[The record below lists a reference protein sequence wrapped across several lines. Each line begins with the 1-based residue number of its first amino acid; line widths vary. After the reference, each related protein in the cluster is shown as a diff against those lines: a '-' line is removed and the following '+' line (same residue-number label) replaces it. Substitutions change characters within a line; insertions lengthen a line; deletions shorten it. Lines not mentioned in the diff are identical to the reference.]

1 MRTLKGL
8 GALLVLLL
16 LMVGIPAALIL
27 FAGNPIPTMPELQ
40 QALTGVDFGGTFL
53 LGTILPLIGWGF
65 WASFVFSVLVEARA
79 ALNNVTAPQLAGL
92 RPQQA
97 LAGALVAAVLAI
109 GAGTPAT
116 AMTAQPSTNGS
127 SISTQLEDTPSQPT
141 DQADARQY
149 TIQTG
154 DTLWGV
160 AEKKL
165 GDGSRWSELAEG
177 LKNRPQPDG
186 TTMSDPNLIY
196 AGWTVELPGDQTASS
211 GQRTAPTDQA
221 TDQPDVASEAPASES
236 APATEQAPAS
246 EQAPATPPASV
257 PGEVVPQSEREQ
269 SPAPDQ
275 EASPVPGAAFVVAP
289 DQPASDRAEAE
300 TAQPEQVEWS
310 TLGGIGAFAAAGL
323 LGVLGARRAMQRRRR
338 RPGQQVPM
346 PEAEHAQIE
355 AQLKV
360 VAEADQADELDVVQ
374 RWLARWAQQS
384 GTTLPELFLVRVS
397 AQEIALY
404 LMGPAQLPAPFVAA
418 AEDGTV
424 WTLQSG
430 AIELDADLPSAPW
443 PGLVTVGQDDT
454 DAQVLLDLERL
465 GTLGIEGDPQLAPQV
480 LDAMAV
486 ELATAAW
493 SENVQVTLVGVAPG
507 LASVVGGDRVR
518 QIDDL
523 DHLIRL
529 LQGKAEDTRAALTEQ
544 GAANLDEAKSMSAE
558 GDWAP
563 EIVLLGLHP
572 DQDQAR
578 QINELAA
585 AIPHLGI
592 AAVTTSNPLDAQW
605 VLTLEDER
613 NADLQPTGQHLRPQL
628 VTPEETEQI
637 TQVLATAL
645 QQPQD
650 TGKTSTRID
659 PAEVLN
665 PSKHL
670 TAVPD
675 PHEPAADQD
684 EERTEQIPQVSI
696 SAAEERTLDQ
706 YLIPAE
712 QTEYVQDP
720 AGELDDQDLQPV
732 VEEQTPEETAP
743 QLETT
748 AEQPAQDELGD
759 TPTQDP
765 AELGD
770 TPAEQAPTEGAVE
783 PEDVEEQT
791 PEETAPQLETT
802 AEQPAQDELGD
813 TPAEQAPTEGAV
825 EPEDDA
831 APDAADHQQEPEQAT
846 LESAE
851 EDAQDQ
857 DQAPAGQPDTAGQ
870 EQHAPA
876 ATVSQLST
884 QSPKDDLER
893 DAAQMLEQKHSGAP
907 MIRLLGEMKVI
918 GARGT
923 APISASNGKVS
934 QAQEARCV
942 ALAAFMS
949 LHPGATAE
957 QVHAAFWPNARP
969 EGSAASSNRNKLA
982 THTRRLLGQAE
993 DGTVYF
999 PAVTTTEGYR
1009 LDESVLTDWQVF
1021 QELVGPDP
1029 VTASTPSLLAAMQLV
1044 RGEPFAHAKPRN
1056 IAWADELVQQMTQRI
1071 CDAAHE
1077 LVARSLASGN
1087 TEHARLA
1094 ARAARAVDP
1103 ANEAA
1108 WRDAM
1113 LAEAAAGRR
1122 DEVARLVEGLHA
1134 YLEDFE
1140 DGLEPE
1146 EETAELIEQLRNHGY
1161 RVAS

>member
-127 SISTQLEDTPSQPT
+127 SISTQLEDTQLEDTPSQLT

-160 AEKKL
+160 AEQKL

-177 LKNRPQPDG
+177 LKNRPQADG

-196 AGWTVELPGDQTASS
+196 VGWTVELPGDQTASS

-275 EASPVPGAAFVVAP
+275 EASPVPGAAFAVAP

-360 VAEADQADELDVVQ
+360 VAEAEQADELDVVQ

-712 QTEYVQDP
+712 QTEDAQDP

-770 TPAEQAPTEGAVE
+770 TPAEQAPTEGA
-783 PEDVEEQT
+783 
-791 PEETAPQLETT
+791 A
-802 AEQPAQDELGD
+802 
-813 TPAEQAPTEGAV
+813 

-846 LESAE
+846 RESAE
-851 EDAQDQ
+851 EDAQ

-876 ATVSQLST
+876 ATVSQLSA

-942 ALAAFMS
+942 ALAAFLS

-1021 QELVGPDP
+1021 QELVGADP

>member
-127 SISTQLEDTPSQPT
+127 SISTQLEDTPTQPT

-160 AEKKL
+160 AEQKL

-177 LKNRPQPDG
+177 LKNRPQADG

-196 AGWTVELPGDQTASS
+196 VGWTVELPGDQTASS

-275 EASPVPGAAFVVAP
+275 EASPVPGAAFAVAP

-628 VTPEETEQI
+628 VTPEETDQI

-684 EERTEQIPQVSI
+684 EEPTEQIPQVSI
-696 SAAEERTLDQ
+696 SAAEESTLDQ

-712 QTEYVQDP
+712 QTEDAQDP

-770 TPAEQAPTEGAVE
+770 TPAEQAATEGA
-783 PEDVEEQT
+783 
-791 PEETAPQLETT
+791 L
-802 AEQPAQDELGD
+802 
-813 TPAEQAPTEGAV
+813 

-831 APDAADHQQEPEQAT
+831 APDAAGHQQEPEQAT
-846 LESAE
+846 RESAE
-851 EDAQDQ
+851 ADTP
-857 DQAPAGQPDTAGQ
+857 DQAPAGQADTAGQ
-870 EQHAPA
+870 EQQAPA
-876 ATVSQLST
+876 ATVSQLSA

-934 QAQEARCV
+934 QTQEARCV
-942 ALAAFMS
+942 ALAAFLS

-1094 ARAARAVDP
+1094 ARAARAADP

>member
-1 MRTLKGL
+1 
-8 GALLVLLL
+8 
-16 LMVGIPAALIL
+16 
-27 FAGNPIPTMPELQ
+27 
-40 QALTGVDFGGTFL
+40 
-53 LGTILPLIGWGF
+53 
-65 WASFVFSVLVEARA
+65 
-79 ALNNVTAPQLAGL
+79 
-92 RPQQA
+92 
-97 LAGALVAAVLAI
+97 
-109 GAGTPAT
+109 
-116 AMTAQPSTNGS
+116 
-127 SISTQLEDTPSQPT
+127 
-141 DQADARQY
+141 
-149 TIQTG
+149 
-154 DTLWGV
+154 
-160 AEKKL
+160 
-165 GDGSRWSELAEG
+165 
-177 LKNRPQPDG
+177 
-186 TTMSDPNLIY
+186 MSDPNLIY
-196 AGWTVELPGDQTASS
+196 VGWTVELPGDQTASS

-221 TDQPDVASEAPASES
+221 TDQPDVASEATASES

-275 EASPVPGAAFVVAP
+275 EASPVPGAAFAVAP

-360 VAEADQADELDVVQ
+360 VAEAEQADELDVVQ

-712 QTEYVQDP
+712 QTEDAQDP

-783 PEDVEEQT
+783 PED
-791 PEETAPQLETT
+791 
-802 AEQPAQDELGD
+802 
-813 TPAEQAPTEGAV
+813 
-825 EPEDDA
+825 DA

-846 LESAE
+846 RESAE

-857 DQAPAGQPDTAGQ
+857 DQAPAGQLDTAGQ
-870 EQHAPA
+870 EQRAPA
-876 ATVSQLST
+876 ATVSQLSA

-942 ALAAFMS
+942 ALAAFLS

>member
-27 FAGNPIPTMPELQ
+27 FAGNPIPTLPELQ

-127 SISTQLEDTPSQPT
+127 SISTQLEDTQLEDTPSQPT

-160 AEKKL
+160 AEQKL

-177 LKNRPQPDG
+177 LKNRPQADG
-186 TTMSDPNLIY
+186 TTMSDPDLIH
-196 AGWTVELPGDQTASS
+196 AGWTVELPEDQTASS

-221 TDQPDVASEAPASES
+221 TDQPDVASEATASES

-275 EASPVPGAAFVVAP
+275 EASPVPGAAFAVAP

-360 VAEADQADELDVVQ
+360 VAEAEQADELDVVQ

-404 LMGPAQLPAPFVAA
+404 LMGPAQLPTPFVAA

-628 VTPEETEQI
+628 VTPEETDQI

-650 TGKTSTRID
+650 TGKTSTPID

-712 QTEYVQDP
+712 QTEDAQDP
-720 AGELDDQDLQPV
+720 AGELDDQDLPPV
-732 VEEQTPEETAP
+732 VEEQTPEKTAP

-770 TPAEQAPTEGAVE
+770 TPAEQAPTEGA
-783 PEDVEEQT
+783 
-791 PEETAPQLETT
+791 A
-802 AEQPAQDELGD
+802 
-813 TPAEQAPTEGAV
+813 

-846 LESAE
+846 RESAE
-851 EDAQDQ
+851 EDAHDQ
-857 DQAPAGQPDTAGQ
+857 DQAPAGQPDTADQ

-876 ATVSQLST
+876 ATVSQLSA

-907 MIRLLGEMKVI
+907 MIRLLGEMKIV

-942 ALAAFMS
+942 ALAAFLS

-1094 ARAARAVDP
+1094 ARAARAADP

>member
-127 SISTQLEDTPSQPT
+127 SISTQLEDTPTQPT

-160 AEKKL
+160 AEQKL

-177 LKNRPQPDG
+177 LKNRPQADG

-196 AGWTVELPGDQTASS
+196 VGWTVELPGDQTASS

-221 TDQPDVASEAPASES
+221 TDQPDVAPEAPASDS

-360 VAEADQADELDVVQ
+360 VAEAEQADELDVVQ

-628 VTPEETEQI
+628 VTPEETDQI

-712 QTEYVQDP
+712 QTEDAQDP

-770 TPAEQAPTEGAVE
+770 TPAEQAPTEGA
-783 PEDVEEQT
+783 
-791 PEETAPQLETT
+791 A
-802 AEQPAQDELGD
+802 
-813 TPAEQAPTEGAV
+813 

-846 LESAE
+846 RESAE

-857 DQAPAGQPDTAGQ
+857 DQAPAGQLDTADQ
-870 EQHAPA
+870 EQRAPA
-876 ATVSQLST
+876 ATVSQLSA

-942 ALAAFMS
+942 ALAAFLS

-1021 QELVGPDP
+1021 QELVGADP

>member
-127 SISTQLEDTPSQPT
+127 SISTQLEDTPTQPT

-160 AEKKL
+160 AEQKL

-177 LKNRPQPDG
+177 LKNRPQADG

-196 AGWTVELPGDQTASS
+196 VGWTVELPGDQTASS

-221 TDQPDVASEAPASES
+221 TDQPDVASEATASES

-275 EASPVPGAAFVVAP
+275 EASPVPGAAFAVAP

-360 VAEADQADELDVVQ
+360 VAEAEQADELDVVQ

-712 QTEYVQDP
+712 QTEDAQDP

-770 TPAEQAPTEGAVE
+770 TPAEQAPTEGA
-783 PEDVEEQT
+783 
-791 PEETAPQLETT
+791 A
-802 AEQPAQDELGD
+802 
-813 TPAEQAPTEGAV
+813 

-846 LESAE
+846 RESAE

-857 DQAPAGQPDTAGQ
+857 DQAPAGQPDTADQ
-870 EQHAPA
+870 EQRAPA
-876 ATVSQLST
+876 ATVSQLSA

-942 ALAAFMS
+942 ALAAFLS

-1021 QELVGPDP
+1021 QELVGADP

>member
-127 SISTQLEDTPSQPT
+127 SISTQLEDTQLEDTPSQPT

-160 AEKKL
+160 AEQKL

-177 LKNRPQPDG
+177 LKNRPQADG

-221 TDQPDVASEAPASES
+221 TDQPDVASEATASES

-275 EASPVPGAAFVVAP
+275 EASPVPGAAFAVAP
-289 DQPASDRAEAE
+289 DQPGSDRAEAE

-628 VTPEETEQI
+628 VTPEETDQI

-712 QTEYVQDP
+712 QTEDAQDP
-720 AGELDDQDLQPV
+720 AG
-732 VEEQTPEETAP
+732 
-743 QLETT
+743 
-748 AEQPAQDELGD
+748 ELGD

-783 PEDVEEQT
+783 PED
-791 PEETAPQLETT
+791 
-802 AEQPAQDELGD
+802 
-813 TPAEQAPTEGAV
+813 
-825 EPEDDA
+825 DA
-831 APDAADHQQEPEQAT
+831 APDAAGHQQEPEQAT
-846 LESAE
+846 RESAE
-851 EDAQDQ
+851 EDAQ
-857 DQAPAGQPDTAGQ
+857 DQAPAGQPDTADQ

-876 ATVSQLST
+876 ATVSQLSA

-942 ALAAFMS
+942 ALAAFLS

-1021 QELVGPDP
+1021 QELVGADP

>member
-1 MRTLKGL
+1 M
-8 GALLVLLL
+8 
-16 LMVGIPAALIL
+16 
-27 FAGNPIPTMPELQ
+27 
-40 QALTGVDFGGTFL
+40 
-53 LGTILPLIGWGF
+53 
-65 WASFVFSVLVEARA
+65 
-79 ALNNVTAPQLAGL
+79 
-92 RPQQA
+92 
-97 LAGALVAAVLAI
+97 
-109 GAGTPAT
+109 
-116 AMTAQPSTNGS
+116 
-127 SISTQLEDTPSQPT
+127 
-141 DQADARQY
+141 
-149 TIQTG
+149 
-154 DTLWGV
+154 
-160 AEKKL
+160 AEQKL

-177 LKNRPQPDG
+177 LKNRPQADG

-196 AGWTVELPGDQTASS
+196 VGWTVELPGDQTASS

-221 TDQPDVASEAPASES
+221 TDQPDVASEATASES

-275 EASPVPGAAFVVAP
+275 EASPVPGAAFAVAP

-360 VAEADQADELDVVQ
+360 VAEAEQADELDVVQ

-712 QTEYVQDP
+712 QTEDVQDP

-783 PEDVEEQT
+783 PED
-791 PEETAPQLETT
+791 
-802 AEQPAQDELGD
+802 
-813 TPAEQAPTEGAV
+813 
-825 EPEDDA
+825 DA
-831 APDAADHQQEPEQAT
+831 APDAAGHQQEPEQAT
-846 LESAE
+846 RESAE

-857 DQAPAGQPDTAGQ
+857 DQAPAGQLDTADQ
-870 EQHAPA
+870 EQRAPA
-876 ATVSQLST
+876 ATVSQLSA

-942 ALAAFMS
+942 ALAAFLS

>member
-127 SISTQLEDTPSQPT
+127 SISTQLEDTQLEDTPSQPT

-160 AEKKL
+160 AEQKL

-177 LKNRPQPDG
+177 LKNRPQADG

-221 TDQPDVASEAPASES
+221 TDQPDVASEATASDS

-275 EASPVPGAAFVVAP
+275 EASPVPGAAFAVAP
-289 DQPASDRAEAE
+289 DQPGSDRAEAE

-360 VAEADQADELDVVQ
+360 VAEAEQADELDVVQ

-712 QTEYVQDP
+712 QTEDAQDP

-770 TPAEQAPTEGAVE
+770 TPAEQAPTEGA
-783 PEDVEEQT
+783 
-791 PEETAPQLETT
+791 A
-802 AEQPAQDELGD
+802 
-813 TPAEQAPTEGAV
+813 

-846 LESAE
+846 RESAE

-857 DQAPAGQPDTAGQ
+857 DQAPAGQLDTADQ
-870 EQHAPA
+870 EQRAPA
-876 ATVSQLST
+876 ATVSQLSA

-942 ALAAFMS
+942 ALAAFLS

>member
-127 SISTQLEDTPSQPT
+127 SISTQLEDTQLEDTPSQPT

-160 AEKKL
+160 AEQKL

-177 LKNRPQPDG
+177 LKNRPQADG

-196 AGWTVELPGDQTASS
+196 VGWTVELPGDQTASS

-221 TDQPDVASEAPASES
+221 TDQPDVASEATASES

-275 EASPVPGAAFVVAP
+275 EASPVPGAAFAVAP
-289 DQPASDRAEAE
+289 DQPGSDRAEAE

-360 VAEADQADELDVVQ
+360 VAEAEQADELDVVQ

-585 AIPHLGI
+585 GIPHLGI

-628 VTPEETEQI
+628 VTPEETDQI

-696 SAAEERTLDQ
+696 STAEERTLDQ

-712 QTEYVQDP
+712 QTEDAQDP

-732 VEEQTPEETAP
+732 VEEQTPEKTAP

-783 PEDVEEQT
+783 PED
-791 PEETAPQLETT
+791 
-802 AEQPAQDELGD
+802 
-813 TPAEQAPTEGAV
+813 
-825 EPEDDA
+825 DA
-831 APDAADHQQEPEQAT
+831 APDAAGHQQEPEQAT
-846 LESAE
+846 RESAE
-851 EDAQDQ
+851 EDAQ

-876 ATVSQLST
+876 ATVSQLSA

-893 DAAQMLEQKHSGAP
+893 EAAQMLEQKHSGAP

-942 ALAAFMS
+942 ALAAFLS

-1021 QELVGPDP
+1021 QELVGADP

>member
-40 QALTGVDFGGTFL
+40 QVLTGVDFGGTFL

-127 SISTQLEDTPSQPT
+127 SISTQLEDTPTQPT

-160 AEKKL
+160 AEQKL

-177 LKNRPQPDG
+177 LKNRPQADG

-221 TDQPDVASEAPASES
+221 TDQPDVAPEAPASDS

-275 EASPVPGAAFVVAP
+275 EASPVPGAAFAVAP

-360 VAEADQADELDVVQ
+360 VAEAEQADELDVVQ

-712 QTEYVQDP
+712 QTEDVQDP

-748 AEQPAQDELGD
+748 
-759 TPTQDP
+759 T
-765 AELGD
+765 
-770 TPAEQAPTEGAVE
+770 
-783 PEDVEEQT
+783 
-791 PEETAPQLETT
+791 
-802 AEQPAQDELGD
+802 EQPAQDELGD

>member
-177 LKNRPQPDG
+177 LKNRPQADG
-186 TTMSDPNLIY
+186 TTMSDPDLIH
-196 AGWTVELPGDQTASS
+196 AGWTVELPEDQTASS

-275 EASPVPGAAFVVAP
+275 EASPVPGAAFAVAP

-360 VAEADQADELDVVQ
+360 VAEAEQADELDVVQ

-628 VTPEETEQI
+628 VTPEETDQI

-650 TGKTSTRID
+650 TGKASTRID

-675 PHEPAADQD
+675 LHEPAAGQD

-696 SAAEERTLDQ
+696 GAAEERTLEQ

-712 QTEYVQDP
+712 QTEDAQDP

-759 TPTQDP
+759 TPAQDP

-770 TPAEQAPTEGAVE
+770 TPAEQAPAEGA
-783 PEDVEEQT
+783 
-791 PEETAPQLETT
+791 A
-802 AEQPAQDELGD
+802 
-813 TPAEQAPTEGAV
+813 

-831 APDAADHQQEPEQAT
+831 APDAADHQQEPEQAHR
-846 LESAE
+846 ESAE
-851 EDAQDQ
+851 ADTP
-857 DQAPAGQPDTAGQ
+857 DQAPAGQADTAGQ
-870 EQHAPA
+870 EQQAPA
-876 ATVSQLST
+876 ATVSQLSA

-907 MIRLLGEMKVI
+907 MIRLLGEMKVV

-934 QAQEARCV
+934 QTQEARCV
-942 ALAAFMS
+942 ALAAFLS

-1056 IAWADELVQQMTQRI
+1056 IAWADDLMQQMTQRI

-1094 ARAARAVDP
+1094 ARAARAADP

-1146 EETAELIEQLRNHGY
+1146 EETAELIERLRSHGY

>member
-127 SISTQLEDTPSQPT
+127 SISTQLEDTQLEDTPSQPT

-160 AEKKL
+160 AEQKL

-177 LKNRPQPDG
+177 LKNRPQADG

-196 AGWTVELPGDQTASS
+196 VGWTVELPGDQTASS

-221 TDQPDVASEAPASES
+221 TDQPDVASEATASES

-275 EASPVPGAAFVVAP
+275 EASPVPGAAFAVAP

-360 VAEADQADELDVVQ
+360 VAEAEQADELDVVQ

-712 QTEYVQDP
+712 QTEDAQDP

-732 VEEQTPEETAP
+732 VEEQTPGETAP

-783 PEDVEEQT
+783 PED
-791 PEETAPQLETT
+791 
-802 AEQPAQDELGD
+802 
-813 TPAEQAPTEGAV
+813 
-825 EPEDDA
+825 DA
-831 APDAADHQQEPEQAT
+831 APDAAGHQQEPEQAT
-846 LESAE
+846 RESAE
-851 EDAQDQ
+851 EDAQ
-857 DQAPAGQPDTAGQ
+857 DQAPAGQPDTADQ

-876 ATVSQLST
+876 ATVSQLSA

-893 DAAQMLEQKHSGAP
+893 DAAQMLEQKHSCAP

-942 ALAAFMS
+942 ALAAFLS

>member
-127 SISTQLEDTPSQPT
+127 SISTQLEDTQLEDTPSQPT

-160 AEKKL
+160 AEQKL

-177 LKNRPQPDG
+177 LKNRPQADG

-196 AGWTVELPGDQTASS
+196 VGWTVELPGDQTASN
-211 GQRTAPTDQA
+211 GERTAPTDQA
-221 TDQPDVASEAPASES
+221 TDQADIAPEAPASES

-275 EASPVPGAAFVVAP
+275 EASPVPGAAFAVAP

-360 VAEADQADELDVVQ
+360 VAEAEQADELDVVQ

-650 TGKTSTRID
+650 TGKTSTPID

-712 QTEYVQDP
+712 QTEDAQDP

-770 TPAEQAPTEGAVE
+770 TPAEQAPTEGAAE
-783 PEDVEEQT
+783 PEE
-791 PEETAPQLETT
+791 
-802 AEQPAQDELGD
+802 
-813 TPAEQAPTEGAV
+813 
-825 EPEDDA
+825 DA

-846 LESAE
+846 RESAE

-857 DQAPAGQPDTAGQ
+857 DQAPAGQLDTAGQ
-870 EQHAPA
+870 EQRAPA
-876 ATVSQLST
+876 ATVSQLSA

-907 MIRLLGEMKVI
+907 MIRLLGEMKVV

-942 ALAAFMS
+942 ALAAFLS

>member
-127 SISTQLEDTPSQPT
+127 SISTQLEDTQLEDTPSQPT

-160 AEKKL
+160 AEQKL

-177 LKNRPQPDG
+177 LKNRPQADG

-196 AGWTVELPGDQTASS
+196 VGWTVELPGDQTASS

-221 TDQPDVASEAPASES
+221 TDQPDVASEATASES

-275 EASPVPGAAFVVAP
+275 EASPVPGAAFAVAP
-289 DQPASDRAEAE
+289 DQPGSDRAEAE

-360 VAEADQADELDVVQ
+360 VAEAEQADELDVVQ

-712 QTEYVQDP
+712 QTEDAQDP
-720 AGELDDQDLQPV
+720 AG
-732 VEEQTPEETAP
+732 
-743 QLETT
+743 
-748 AEQPAQDELGD
+748 ELGD

-765 AELGD
+765 A
-770 TPAEQAPTEGAVE
+770 A
-783 PEDVEEQT
+783 
-791 PEETAPQLETT
+791 
-802 AEQPAQDELGD
+802 LGD

-831 APDAADHQQEPEQAT
+831 APDAAGHQQEPEQAT
-846 LESAE
+846 RESAE

-857 DQAPAGQPDTAGQ
+857 DQAPAGQLDTAGQ
-870 EQHAPA
+870 EQRAPA
-876 ATVSQLST
+876 ATVSQLSA

-907 MIRLLGEMKVI
+907 MIRLLGEMKVV

-942 ALAAFMS
+942 ALAAFLS

>member
-127 SISTQLEDTPSQPT
+127 SISTQLEDTPTQPT

-160 AEKKL
+160 AEQKL

-177 LKNRPQPDG
+177 LKNRPQADG

-196 AGWTVELPGDQTASS
+196 VGWTVELPGDQTASN
-211 GQRTAPTDQA
+211 GERTAPTDQA
-221 TDQPDVASEAPASES
+221 TDQADIAPEAPASES

-275 EASPVPGAAFVVAP
+275 EASPVPGAAFAVAP

-360 VAEADQADELDVVQ
+360 VAEAEQADELDVVQ

-493 SENVQVTLVGVAPG
+493 SENVQVTLVGVP
-507 LASVVGGDRVR
+507 
-518 QIDDL
+518 
-523 DHLIRL
+523 
-529 LQGKAEDTRAALTEQ
+529 RAWPR
-544 GAANLDEAKSMSAE
+544 SSAE
-558 GDWAP
+558 TGC
-563 EIVLLGLHP
+563 V
-572 DQDQAR
+572 R
-578 QINELAA
+578 S
-585 AIPHLGI
+585 
-592 AAVTTSNPLDAQW
+592 TTW
-605 VLTLEDER
+605 
-613 NADLQPTGQHLRPQL
+613 
-628 VTPEETEQI
+628 
-637 TQVLATAL
+637 
-645 QQPQD
+645 
-650 TGKTSTRID
+650 
-659 PAEVLN
+659 
-665 PSKHL
+665 
-670 TAVPD
+670 
-675 PHEPAADQD
+675 
-684 EERTEQIPQVSI
+684 
-696 SAAEERTLDQ
+696 
-706 YLIPAE
+706 
-712 QTEYVQDP
+712 
-720 AGELDDQDLQPV
+720 
-732 VEEQTPEETAP
+732 
-743 QLETT
+743 TT
-748 AEQPAQDELGD
+748 
-759 TPTQDP
+759 
-765 AELGD
+765 
-770 TPAEQAPTEGAVE
+770 
-783 PEDVEEQT
+783 
-791 PEETAPQLETT
+791 
-802 AEQPAQDELGD
+802 
-813 TPAEQAPTEGAV
+813 
-825 EPEDDA
+825 
-831 APDAADHQQEPEQAT
+831 
-846 LESAE
+846 
-851 EDAQDQ
+851 
-857 DQAPAGQPDTAGQ
+857 
-870 EQHAPA
+870 
-876 ATVSQLST
+876 
-884 QSPKDDLER
+884 
-893 DAAQMLEQKHSGAP
+893 
-907 MIRLLGEMKVI
+907 
-918 GARGT
+918 
-923 APISASNGKVS
+923 
-934 QAQEARCV
+934 
-942 ALAAFMS
+942 
-949 LHPGATAE
+949 
-957 QVHAAFWPNARP
+957 
-969 EGSAASSNRNKLA
+969 
-982 THTRRLLGQAE
+982 
-993 DGTVYF
+993 
-999 PAVTTTEGYR
+999 
-1009 LDESVLTDWQVF
+1009 
-1021 QELVGPDP
+1021 
-1029 VTASTPSLLAAMQLV
+1029 
-1044 RGEPFAHAKPRN
+1044 
-1056 IAWADELVQQMTQRI
+1056 
-1071 CDAAHE
+1071 
-1077 LVARSLASGN
+1077 
-1087 TEHARLA
+1087 
-1094 ARAARAVDP
+1094 
-1103 ANEAA
+1103 
-1108 WRDAM
+1108 
-1113 LAEAAAGRR
+1113 
-1122 DEVARLVEGLHA
+1122 
-1134 YLEDFE
+1134 
-1140 DGLEPE
+1140 
-1146 EETAELIEQLRNHGY
+1146 
-1161 RVAS
+1161 

>member
-40 QALTGVDFGGTFL
+40 QALTGVDFGGSFL

-160 AEKKL
+160 AEQKL

-177 LKNRPQPDG
+177 LKNRPQADG
-186 TTMSDPNLIY
+186 TTMSDPNLIHV
-196 AGWTVELPGDQTASS
+196 GWTVELPGDQTASS
-211 GQRTAPTDQA
+211 GQRTAPADQA
-221 TDQPDVASEAPASES
+221 TDQPDIAAES
-236 APATEQAPAS
+236 PATEQAPAS

-360 VAEADQADELDVVQ
+360 VAEAEQADELDVVQ

-712 QTEYVQDP
+712 QTEDAQDP

-748 AEQPAQDELGD
+748 TEQPAQDELGD

-783 PEDVEEQT
+783 PED
-791 PEETAPQLETT
+791 
-802 AEQPAQDELGD
+802 
-813 TPAEQAPTEGAV
+813 
-825 EPEDDA
+825 DA

-846 LESAE
+846 RESAE

-942 ALAAFMS
+942 ALSAFMS

>member
-127 SISTQLEDTPSQPT
+127 SISTQLEDTQLEDTPSQPT

-160 AEKKL
+160 AEQKL

-177 LKNRPQPDG
+177 LKNRPQADG

-196 AGWTVELPGDQTASS
+196 VGWTVELPGDQTASS

-221 TDQPDVASEAPASES
+221 TDQPDVASEATASES

-275 EASPVPGAAFVVAP
+275 EASPVPGAAFAVAP

-360 VAEADQADELDVVQ
+360 VAEAEQADELDVVQ

-628 VTPEETEQI
+628 VTPEETDQI

-712 QTEYVQDP
+712 QTEDAHDP

-732 VEEQTPEETAP
+732 
-743 QLETT
+743 
-748 AEQPAQDELGD
+748 
-759 TPTQDP
+759 
-765 AELGD
+765 
-770 TPAEQAPTEGAVE
+770 
-783 PEDVEEQT
+783 VEEQT

-831 APDAADHQQEPEQAT
+831 APDAAGHQQEPEQAT
-846 LESAE
+846 RESAE
-851 EDAQDQ
+851 EDAQ

-870 EQHAPA
+870 EQRAPA
-876 ATVSQLST
+876 ATVSQLSA

-942 ALAAFMS
+942 ALAAFLS